1 MRRLWTLSSRA
12 TRQRLAL
19 SHTHQGD
26 AQFIGRECSRAEV
39 QTRDGEGEARR
50 RLELEQAHRP
60 LGLGL
65 GVAATL
71 AR

>member
-26 AQFIGRECSRAEV
+26 VQFIKALTPVLKVLLRVGVSSAFGVLKVELSSASPGGYSAE
-39 QTRDGEGEARR
+39 
-50 RLELEQAHRP
+50 
-60 LGLGL
+60 
-65 GVAATL
+65 
-71 AR
+71 